1 MVIKMNSENRNV
13 KQDEFS
19 IEKYFVNENN
29 IPSDNFIKDLKK
41 LINNHINE
49 EKIIDE
55 PLYRSSINYIYYPS
69 KSLTNNS
76 KNILLITHEL
86 SRTGAPIVV
95 LDTAKVLVKNNYFV
109 TVISLKDG
117 PLMEEFINIG
127 VPVIIMPQMKYVQYL
142 KSETC
147 HFFDKMDLDIFVNH
161 FDITIMV
168 TATLYNFVRRY
179 FNTRKKIFW
188 WIHEGSESYNIL
200 DSGMPKNITPNIKV
214 FCGGQY
220 AADQLAIRGY
230 HYYPNVLNYG
240 VFDEAELGK
249 KSSENNNKVRFLL
262 AGTIGKRKGQLVLL
276 KAIQKLTKKYQNK
289 SEFIFIGDPYENDL
303 EGMNIK
309 QEIQEYAKE
318 HANVKLYKSVS
329 RTELY
334 KIYDAIDVLVLAS
347 IDDPMP
353 VVATENFMLGNIC
366 LCSNRTGTSYYIEDK
381 ENGFVFQSDNSDEL
395 YKKIIYIIDH
405 KTDLE
410 EIKKKGRQIYENYFE
425 IGIFER
431 KIMQLIQEELK

>member
-147 HFFDKMDLDIFVNH
+147 HFFETCI
-161 FDITIMV
+161 
-168 TATLYNFVRRY
+168 
-179 FNTRKKIFW
+179 
-188 WIHEGSESYNIL
+188 SYANMAL
-200 DSGMPKNITPNIKV
+200 
-214 FCGGQY
+214 
-220 AADQLAIRGY
+220 L
-230 HYYPNVLNYG
+230 L
-240 VFDEAELGK
+240 
-249 KSSENNNKVRFLL
+249 FL
-262 AGTIGKRKGQLVLL
+262 
-276 KAIQKLTKKYQNK
+276 
-289 SEFIFIGDPYENDL
+289 
-303 EGMNIK
+303 
-309 QEIQEYAKE
+309 
-318 HANVKLYKSVS
+318 
-329 RTELY
+329 
-334 KIYDAIDVLVLAS
+334 
-347 IDDPMP
+347 
-353 VVATENFMLGNIC
+353 
-366 LCSNRTGTSYYIEDK
+366 
-381 ENGFVFQSDNSDEL
+381 
-395 YKKIIYIIDH
+395 
-405 KTDLE
+405 
-410 EIKKKGRQIYENYFE
+410 
-425 IGIFER
+425 
-431 KIMQLIQEELK
+431 

>member
-1 MVIKMNSENRNV
+1 MNNENNNMR
-13 KQDEFS
+13 KGGTS
-19 IEKYFVNENN
+19 IEKYFAIENDSTSNE
-29 IPSDNFIKDLKK
+29 FIKDLKDLVDNK
-41 LINNHINE
+41 TDK
-49 EKIIDE
+49 EKIVYE
-55 PLYRSSINYIYYPS
+55 PLYKNSNNYIYYPQ
-69 KSLTNNS
+69 KSITNNN
-76 KNILLITHEL
+76 KNILLVTHEL

-109 TVISLKDG
+109 TVISLKNG
-117 PLMEEFINIG
+117 PLTEEFLNIG
-127 VPVIIMPQMKYVQYL
+127 VPVIVMPQMKYIQYF
-142 KSETC
+142 KSETR
-147 HFFDKMDLDIFVNH
+147 HFFSKMDLDIFVNN

-179 FNTRKKIFW
+179 FNTNKKIFW

-220 AADQLAIRGY
+220 AADQLTIRGY
-230 HYYPNVLNYG
+230 HYYPNILNYG
-240 VFDEAELGK
+240 VFDEAKFNK
-249 KSSENNNKVRFLL
+249 KQKNNKVRFLL

-276 KAIQKLTKKYQNK
+276 KAIQKLTKNYQDK

-303 EGMNIK
+303 EGINIK
-309 QEIQEYAKE
+309 KEIQEYE
-318 HANVKLYKSVS
+318 RVHDNVKLYKSVS

-334 KIYDAIDVLVLAS
+334 KIYDTIDVLVLAS

-353 VVATENFMLGNIC
+353 VVATENFMLSNIC

-381 ENGFVFQSDNSDEL
+381 ENGFIFQSDNSDEL
-395 YKKIIYIIDH
+395 NKKIVYIIDH
-405 KTDLE
+405 KNELE
-410 EIKKKGRQIYENYFE
+410 EIKAKGRMIYENYFE

-431 KIMQLIQEELK
+431 KITQLIQEELK

>member
-1 MVIKMNSENRNV
+1 MVISMNNENNNM

-19 IEKYFVNENN
+19 IQKYFVME
-29 IPSDNFIKDLKK
+29 DNTISNDFIKELKE
-41 LINNHINE
+41 LIDNRINK
-49 EKIIDE
+49 EKIIYV
-55 PLYRSSINYIYYPS
+55 PLYRSSNNYIYYPR
-69 KSLTNNS
+69 KSTTNNT
-76 KNILLITHEL
+76 KNILLVTHEL

-109 TVISLKDG
+109 TVISLKNG
-117 PLMEEFINIG
+117 PLIEEFLNIG
-127 VPVIIMPQMKYVQYL
+127 VPVIIMPQMKYIQYF
-142 KSETC
+142 KSETR
-147 HFFDKMDLDIFVNH
+147 HFFSKMDLDIFVNS

-179 FNTRKKIFW
+179 FNTGKKIFW

-220 AADQLAIRGY
+220 AADQLFIRGY
-230 HYYPNVLNYG
+230 HYYPSILNYG
-240 VFDEAELGK
+240 VFDEAKLTK
-249 KSSENNNKVRFLL
+249 RQKNNKVRFLL

-276 KAIQKLTKKYQNK
+276 KAIQKLTKKYQDK

-303 EGMNIK
+303 EGINIK
-309 QEIQEYAKE
+309 KEIQEYEKK
-318 HANVKLYKSVS
+318 HDNIKLYKSVS
-329 RTELY
+329 RRELY
-334 KIYDAIDVLVLAS
+334 KIYNSIDVLVLAS

-381 ENGFVFQSDNSDEL
+381 ENGFTFQSDNSDEL
-395 YKKIIYIIDH
+395 TKKIIYIIDH
-405 KTDLE
+405 KDELE
-410 EIKKKGRQIYENYFE
+410 EIKAKGRQIYENYFE

-431 KIMQLIQEELK
+431 KIIQLIQGELK